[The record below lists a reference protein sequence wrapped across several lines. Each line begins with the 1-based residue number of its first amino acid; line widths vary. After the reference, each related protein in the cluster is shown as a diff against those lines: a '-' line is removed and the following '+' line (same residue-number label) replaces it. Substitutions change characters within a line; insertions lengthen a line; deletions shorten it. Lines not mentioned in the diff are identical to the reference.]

1 MRSTIARLGFLTLC
15 LFSAST
21 ILPAQSVVLPKN
33 IHFTGVPDYSQAE
46 LLSFTRLTPG
56 TTVPLSDIQSAA
68 QRFSDTGLFSDV
80 RFASDSTGLVFT
92 LKSMPADNLL
102 PARFTNLVWWS
113 NEELAQALKVRVPLY
128 HGSVPISGNIQD
140 AVSAALTA
148 MLAEKNVKAKIT
160 TIPGGAPA
168 GATPTLISFLIES
181 PEVRV
186 HSIAFTSASP
196 AMQSKLDV
204 ITKDLSGQPFDQYT
218 TDSGISSRVTTAYR
232 NEGYLDASI
241 SSVTRST
248 PQISADAIN
257 IDLAATI
264 SEGQP
269 YRLSTLTWAGSDIIS
284 TTDFDKRSK
293 LHPEDIAS
301 QAALRESLAVI
312 ARAYYAKG
320 FQDAKVQAPASLD
333 AATHHVAYTVRV
345 IPGEQYRLHSVKIE
359 GVNDQQRKDFDSA
372 WHMNP
377 GDFYD
382 VNYLTTFLNKNTAL
396 KSFNGYSGTYKAF
409 SDPNSHLVD
418 LVITFAKGGTLVQ
431 VN

>member
-1 MRSTIARLGFLTLC
+1 MFCLSISSACTVLT
-15 LFSAST
+15 
-21 ILPAQSVVLPKN
+21 AQSVILPKN
-33 IHFTGVPDYSQAE
+33 IRFTGVPDYSQAE
-46 LLSFTRLTPG
+46 LLSFAQLTPG
-56 TTVPLSDIQSAA
+56 AIVPLADIQSAA
-68 QRFSDTGLFSDV
+68 QRFNDTGLFSDV
-80 RFASDSTGLVFT
+80 RFASNSTGLVFT
-92 LKSMPADNLL
+92 LKPMPADNLL
-102 PARFTNLVWWS
+102 PARFPNLVWWS
-113 NEELAQALKVRVPLY
+113 NEELAQALKTRVPLY
-128 HGSVPISGNIQD
+128 RGAVPISGNIQD
-140 AVSAALTA
+140 SVSAALTA

-160 TIPGGAPA
+160 ALPGGAPA
-168 GATPTLISFLIES
+168 GATPTLISFVMET

-186 HSIAFTSASP
+186 HSITFTSASP
-196 AMQSKLDV
+196 AMQPKLDA

-232 NEGYLDASI
+232 NEGYLDAAI
-241 SSVTRST
+241 LSVTRST
-248 PQISADAIN
+248 PHISPDAIN
-257 IDLAATI
+257 IDLTATV

-269 YRLSTLTWAGSDIIS
+269 YHLSALTWAGSDVIS
-284 TTDFDKRSK
+284 TADFDKRSR

-301 QAALRESLAVI
+301 QALLRESLAVI

-320 FQDAKVQAPASLD
+320 FQDAKVQAPATLD
-333 AATHHVAYTVRV
+333 RAIHHVSYKINV
-345 IPGEQYRLHSVKIE
+345 IPGEQYRLHSVKVE

-396 KSFNGYSGTYKAF
+396 RSFNGYSATYKAF

-418 LVITFAKGGTLVQ
+418 LVITFVKGGTLVR